1 MRKRDIR
8 RSALLASSCDTLDRS
23 SGGTEMDN
31 EFCPVFEAI
40 QLLQEKWTLH
50 IVRALL
56 PGPVGFNEL
65 GRRVGGCNPA
75 TLAQRLEHLTDLG
88 LVTKTVHSTMPP
100 RTAYELTDAG
110 VELQTVIDAIDG
122 WGRHNLTAPLRTPVR
137 VSA

>member
-1 MRKRDIR
+1 
-8 RSALLASSCDTLDRS
+8 
-23 SGGTEMDN
+23 MDN